1 VVRPLWTLKP
11 TGTAADHGSF
21 WNDDSLVPLMVES
34 SSFRLRGDAQFRATQ
49 VAPAIAAML
58 DTAPPSAAFDSPA
71 VEPR

>member
-1 VVRPLWTLKP
+1 MPGSRA
-11 TGTAADHGSF
+11 AADHGSF